1 MTDSEVWAYT
11 GKLQLVC
18 HSTCILMIVL
28 GCKLVPKGSETKGG
42 LSSNMVRKSLQTLF
56 SMFTDPLNYTAMD
69 CLYNAVC
76 ATYKKDVSV

>member
-1 MTDSEVWAYT
+1 M
-11 GKLQLVC
+11 
-18 HSTCILMIVL
+18 
-28 GCKLVPKGSETKGG
+28 
-42 LSSNMVRKSLQTLF
+42 QTLF